1 MRVFYTGAGGGESR
15 QLHRPVPRGSKRC
28 AGGGVR
34 CAFISQQRKPVTI
47 RTGTSCMRHAG
58 GTARI
63 SRGSISGA
71 EAVVE
76 AVAVATAGLR
86 F

>member
-1 MRVFYTGAGGGESR
+1 MRVFDTGAGGGESR

-34 CAFISQQRKPVTI
+34 GAFISQRKLLTN
-47 RTGTSCMRHAG
+47 RTGTNCMRHAG

-63 SRGSISGA
+63 SRGSTSGVVVEA
-71 EAVVE
+71 EAVV
-76 AVAVATAGLR
+76 VASLR